1 MSIFSSINISSSA
14 LTAERTRMDVISKNL
29 ANANT
34 TRTQSGDPYRRQVV
48 VFKEAEE
55 KQSFKSILES
65 KKSKDVDK
73 GVEIVGIV
81 EDKTPFRQVYNPGHP
96 DADEKD
102 LW

>member
-65 KKSKDVDK
+65 KK
-73 GVEIVGIV
+73 E
-81 EDKTPFRQVYNPGHP
+81 RC
-96 DADEKD
+96 
-102 LW
+102 W